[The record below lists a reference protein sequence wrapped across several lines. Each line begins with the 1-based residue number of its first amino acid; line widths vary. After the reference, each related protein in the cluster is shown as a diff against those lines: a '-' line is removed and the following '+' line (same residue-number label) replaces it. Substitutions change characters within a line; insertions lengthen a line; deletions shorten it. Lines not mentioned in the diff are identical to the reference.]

1 MSTNGTLEA
10 AERYIYRIPFEG
22 PTAEIPSK
30 EIVGSKAHNL
40 MRMAVCG
47 LPVPS
52 GFVIGTQICRDYLR
66 RGPEALV
73 GLPDALKGELDR
85 LGARIGRQLGDAR
98 RPLLVSVRSGAAISM
113 PGMMETVLNIG
124 LNATTRQGLI
134 RMTGNPRLAADCHL
148 RFAQQFG
155 EVVCH
160 VPIATFIDCQRQFLK
175 TLEMESFDDLDT
187 AELKQLGRLLEDAL
201 AAKWGRRLPSD
212 PLQQTTAAVEA
223 VLRSWSSERATVYR
237 KLNGI
242 PRDLGTAV
250 TIQAMVFGNLGPT
263 SGAGVGFTRNPAT
276 GANEL
281 YVDYLANA
289 QGEDVV
295 AGRRKALGLDELQH
309 RAPTAYRE
317 LIDARGKLEHEFADM
332 QDFEF
337 TIEEGRLLMLQT
349 RSGKRTPI
357 AALRIAHDLVQEKLI
372 TPDVALER
380 LRDIEIDA
388 IEHVCFRNDGR
399 QLPFLQGM
407 SAGTGVAVGAAV
419 FDPERATALQRSGT
433 PAVLVRESA
442 ETGDIEA
449 LANAVALVTAQGA
462 RTSHAAVV
470 ARQLGKPCVV
480 GCRGLVI
487 DPSGRSAAIGDSK
500 ITEGEMLSV
509 DGDGGIIYRGALE
522 VIRSRPTELIEKI
535 HSWHS
540 HSALADKIS
549 EQVPPRQLARN

>member
-1 MSTNGTLEA
+1 
-10 AERYIYRIPFEG
+10 
-22 PTAEIPSK
+22 
-30 EIVGSKAHNL
+30 
-40 MRMAVCG
+40 
-47 LPVPS
+47 
-52 GFVIGTQICRDYLR
+52 
-66 RGPEALV
+66 
-73 GLPDALKGELDR
+73 
-85 LGARIGRQLGDAR
+85 
-98 RPLLVSVRSGAAISM
+98 M

-124 LNATTRQGLI
+124 LNTTTRQGLI
-134 RMTGNPRLAADCHL
+134 RMTGNPRLAADCHV
-148 RFAQQFG
+148 RFVQQFG

-160 VPIATFIDCQRQFLK
+160 VPLATFTDCQRQFLE
-175 TLEMESFDDLDT
+175 TLKVESLNDLDT
-187 AELKQLGRLLEDAL
+187 AELKQLARLLEDTL

-212 PLQQTTAAVEA
+212 PLHQTTAAVDA

-242 PRDLGTAV
+242 PQDLGTAV
-250 TIQAMVFGNLGPT
+250 TVQAMVFGNLGPT

-295 AGRRKALGLDELQH
+295 AGRLKALGLDELQR

-317 LIDARGKLEHEFADM
+317 LIDARGKLEQEFSDM

-337 TIEEGRLLMLQT
+337 TVEEGRLIMLQT
-349 RSGKRTPI
+349 RSGKRTPL
-357 AALRIAHDLVQEKLI
+357 AALRIAHDLVQERLI
-372 TPDVALER
+372 SPEVAIER
-380 LRDIEIDA
+380 LRDTEIDA
-388 IEHVCFRNDGR
+388 VEIVSFRNDER
-399 QLPFLQGM
+399 QPPLIRGI

-419 FDPERATALQRSGT
+419 FDPARAMALQQRGT
-433 PAVLVRESA
+433 PTVLVREGA

-449 LANAVALVTAQGA
+449 LAKAVALVTSQGA

-487 DPSGRSAAIGDSK
+487 DPTGRSAAIGDSE
-500 ITEGEMLSV
+500 IAEGEMLSV
-509 DGDGGIIYRGALE
+509 DGDSGAVYRGALD
-522 VIRSRPTELIEKI
+522 VIRSRPTELIERI

-540 HSALADKIS
+540 HSTLTNKTS
-549 EQVPPRQLARN
+549 KQVPRPKVARN

>member
-1 MSTNGTLEA
+1 
-10 AERYIYRIPFEG
+10 
-22 PTAEIPSK
+22 
-30 EIVGSKAHNL
+30 
-40 MRMAVCG
+40 
-47 LPVPS
+47 
-52 GFVIGTQICRDYLR
+52 
-66 RGPEALV
+66 
-73 GLPDALKGELDR
+73 
-85 LGARIGRQLGDAR
+85 
-98 RPLLVSVRSGAAISM
+98 
-113 PGMMETVLNIG
+113 
-124 LNATTRQGLI
+124 
-134 RMTGNPRLAADCHL
+134 MTGNPRLAADCHL

-160 VPIATFIDCQRQFLK
+160 VPLADFIDSQSQFLE
-175 TLEMESFDDLDT
+175 TLKMESLDDLGT
-187 AELKQLGRLLEDAL
+187 AELKQLARLLEDAL

-212 PLQQTTAAVEA
+212 PLHQTTAAVDA

-242 PRDLGTAV
+242 PQDLGTAV
-250 TIQAMVFGNLGPT
+250 TVQAMVFGNLGPT

-295 AGRRKALGLDELQH
+295 AGRLKALGLDELQR

-317 LIDARGKLEHEFADM
+317 LIDAQGKLEQEFSDM

-337 TIEEGRLLMLQT
+337 TVEEGRLIMLQT
-349 RSGKRTPI
+349 RSGKRTPL
-357 AALRIAHDLVQEKLI
+357 AALRIAHDLVQERLI
-372 TPDVALER
+372 SPEVAIER
-380 LRDIEIDA
+380 LRDTEIDA
-388 IEHVCFRNDGR
+388 VEIVSFRNDER
-399 QLPFLQGM
+399 LPPLIRGI

-419 FDPERATALQRSGT
+419 FDPTRAMALQQRGT
-433 PAVLVRESA
+433 PTVLVREGA

-449 LANAVALVTAQGA
+449 LAKAVALVTVQGA

-487 DPSGRSAAIGDSK
+487 DPTGRSAAISDRK

-509 DGDGGIIYRGALE
+509 DGDSGAVYRGALE
-522 VIRSRPTELIEKI
+522 VIRSRPTELIERI
-535 HSWHS
+535 HSWCS
-540 HSALADKIS
+540 HSAPADKAPK
-549 EQVPPRQLARN
+549 QVLPRQLARN